1 MRNFKDI
8 IIEKLKVSNKDNGF
22 VPFNSINVVKFA
34 RALRKTGTIFIE
46 NYTDE
51 LISDKRY
58 ARKYNEMYLYSI
70 GLKDR
75 SNPHPMEIEFEY
87 RTKDKG
93 GTRRDIIKN
102 EDDLQLKRTFAEG
115 GDFQSLIENIYNDI
129 M

>member
-8 IIEKLKVSNKDNGF
+8 IIEKLKVSTKDNGF
-22 VPFNSINVVKFA
+22 VPFNSISVVEFA
-34 RALRKTGTIFIE
+34 RALRKSGTIFIE

-58 ARKYNEMYLYSI
+58 ARKYKEMYLYSI
-70 GLKDR
+70 GLQHP
-75 SNPHPMEIEFEY
+75 SEPYPMEIEFEY
-87 RTKDKG
+87 RTKDKV
-93 GTRRDIIKN
+93 GTRRDIIKD
-102 EDDLQLKRTFAEG
+102 EEYLHLKRLFAEG